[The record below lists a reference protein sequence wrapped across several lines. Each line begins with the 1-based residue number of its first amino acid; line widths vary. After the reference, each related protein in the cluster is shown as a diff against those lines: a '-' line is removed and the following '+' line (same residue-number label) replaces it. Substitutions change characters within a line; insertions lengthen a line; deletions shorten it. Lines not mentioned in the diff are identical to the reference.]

1 MRILVFGINY
11 APELTGIGKY
21 TGEMCTWLASQGH
34 EVAVITAPPYYP
46 EWDIHPSYRGKKWF
60 KEIIEG
66 VTVYRVPIYV
76 PKEVTSKKRI
86 LHEFSFLGGVFPKW
100 FGLLLRKKYDVVI
113 NINPPFHLGF
123 FALLYAKIKKA
134 KLLTHIQDLQ
144 IDAAKDLGMIN
155 NKRLLD
161 WMFKSER
168 YLLNNSHAVS
178 SISLGMQRKILAKGV
193 PEKKFIMFPNWVDE
207 RTIKPLSIGD
217 SLRKEWG
224 IPLDDKVIL
233 YAGNLGEK
241 QGLEVI
247 IETAEHFRG
256 KSNIRFLIVGSGGNK
271 ENLEKLVAEK
281 GVTNVYFYPLQPY
294 SKLSEMLA
302 TADIHLV
309 LQKRSAADLV
319 MPSKLTGILSAGG
332 CALVT
337 AMPNTSLYDVIHKG
351 NLGVVIEP
359 ESAEALADGLKTMF
373 SQDLSNYRNAARDYA
388 MQHLSKERIMRNF
401 EDRLLKLIGVKERDK
416 KWYYA

>member
-1 MRILVFGINY
+1 MKILIFGINY
-11 APELTGIGKY
+11 SPELTGIGKY
-21 TGEMCTWLASQGH
+21 TGEMGAWLASQGH
-34 EVAVITAPPYYP
+34 EVAVVTAPPYYP
-46 EWDIHPSYRGKKWF
+46 EWNIHPAYKGKKWF
-60 KEIIEG
+60 KEVIDG
-66 VTVYRVPIYV
+66 VTVYRVPLYV
-76 PKEVTSKKRI
+76 PKEVTSKNRI
-86 LHEFSFLGGVFPKW
+86 LHEFSFLGAVFPKW
-100 FGLLLRKKYDVVI
+100 FGLLLKKKYDVVI

-134 KLLTHIQDLQ
+134 RLLTHIQDLQ

-155 NKRLLD
+155 NKHLLQ

-207 RTIKPLSIGD
+207 CTIRPLSKED

-224 IPLDDKVIL
+224 IPLADKVVL

-241 QGLEVI
+241 QGLEII
-247 IETAEHFRG
+247 IETAEYFRN
-256 KSNIRFLIVGSGGNK
+256 KPDIRFLIVGSGGNK
-271 ENLEKLVAEK
+271 ENLEKLAAEK

-294 SKLSEMLA
+294 AKLSEMLA

-309 LQKRSAADLV
+309 LQKKSAADLV

-337 AMPNTSLYDVIHKG
+337 AMPNTSLYDVIQG
-351 NLGVVIEP
+351 DQLGVLVEP
-359 ESAEALADGLKTMF
+359 ESKNALVNGLEKMF
-373 SQDLSNYRNAARDYA
+373 EQDLSTYQTAARNYA
-388 MQHLSKERIMRNF
+388 MKHLSKERIMRNF
-401 EDRLLKLIGVKERDK
+401 ESRLLELTG
-416 KWYYA
+416 